1 MPAAGSREGWFA
13 CRLSSLF
20 GTIRPLRRPR
30 FVAVLVAALVI
41 VSTPGAMNARARSRP
56 KCQDMVATIVGTKG
70 NDVLQGTKK
79 RDVIAGLAGNDIIY
93 GVGAHDRICGGP
105 GHDRLYGG
113 RGNDRLSGNRGNDSL
128 FGEGGKDVI
137 LGGVGNDGCLD
148 GGGGGKK
155 ASCSVVVA
163 AAGDIACEPGQPITA
178 TACHHG
184 AVSDLL
190 VSMGVVGVLP
200 LGDNQYEDGALVKF
214 QNSYHPTWGR
224 FNDMVH
230 PAVGNHEYLTPGAAG
245 YYAYFGAAAGHPS
258 QGYYSYDLDRWHVVV
273 LNSNCSDAGGCTPG
287 TPQYQ
292 WLAADLAAHPTA
304 CTLAY
309 WHIPL
314 FSSGGRAA
322 ANTRHLYQLLYDNN
336 ADLILTGHDHIYERF
351 APQTHTG
358 ARDDARG
365 IRQFVVGT
373 GGSNH
378 TSIAAIA
385 ANSELRDVTTFG
397 VLKLTL
403 KNTSYDWLFV
413 PEPGGAFTDSGS
425 TACH

>member
-1 MPAAGSREGWFA
+1 LRSLICGEYLTADKMAHLRTR
-13 CRLSSLF
+13 RLLS
-20 GTIRPLRRPR
+20 
-30 FVAVLVAALVI
+30 ALVVALVI
-41 VSTPGAMNARARSRP
+41 MPAPGAPTARAKSRP
-56 KCQDMVATIVGTKG
+56 KCQDLPATMVGTKG

-79 RDVIAGLAGNDIIY
+79 RDVIAGLAGNDILY
-93 GVGAHDRICGGP
+93 GLGANDRLCGGP

-128 FGEGGKDVI
+128 FGEGGKDII
-137 LGGVGNDGCLD
+137 LGGIGSDGCLD

-155 ASCSVVVA
+155 KSCAVVVA
-163 AAGDIACEPGQPITA
+163 AAGDIACEPGQMMTM
-178 TACHHG
+178 TSCRHG
-184 AVSDLL
+184 PVSDLL
-190 VSMGVVGVLP
+190 ISMGIVAVMP
-200 LGDNQYEDGALVKF
+200 MGDVQYEDGALHKF
-214 QNSYHPTWGR
+214 QASYHPTWGR
-224 FNDMVH
+224 LNDMVH

-245 YYAYFGAAAGHPS
+245 YFAYFGAVAGNPG
-258 QGYYSYDLDRWHVVV
+258 QGYYSYDLDRWHVIV
-273 LNSNCSDAGGCTPG
+273 LNSECTDAGGCTPG

-292 WLAADLAAHPTA
+292 WLSADLAAHPA
-304 CTLAY
+304 SCTLAY

-351 APQTHTG
+351 APQTHLG

-365 IRQFVVGT
+365 IRQFIVGT

-378 TSIAAIA
+378 TLLPAIA
-385 ANSELRDVTTFG
+385 ANSEVRDNTTFG
-397 VLKLTL
+397 ALKLTL
-403 KNTSYDWLFV
+403 KNTSYAWQFV
-413 PEPGGAFTDSGS
+413 PEPGSGAFTDSGS